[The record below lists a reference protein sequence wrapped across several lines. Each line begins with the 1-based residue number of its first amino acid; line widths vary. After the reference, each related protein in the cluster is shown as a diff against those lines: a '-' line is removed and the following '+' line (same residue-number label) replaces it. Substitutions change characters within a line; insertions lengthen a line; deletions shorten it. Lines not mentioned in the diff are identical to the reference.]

1 MATGDL
7 SKLSRKELLELLIE
21 QGKEIERL
29 RSELDSV
36 RSSLDDKTIELTKA
50 GTMAQAAIGVN
61 RVFEA
66 ADEAASQY
74 LDNIRRLCE
83 DKQKDYDAAIFEA
96 TEKAK
101 KIIGEAEQERARRI
115 KDANAYWK
123 MVYERAEELMKNAG
137 AGSDKK

>member
-29 RSELDSV
+29 RTELDSV
-36 RSSLDDKTIELTKA
+36 RGLLDDKTIELAKA

-66 ADEAASQY
+66 ADEAAAQY

-83 DKQKDYDAAIFEA
+83 DKQKDYDAAIAEA
-96 TEKAK
+96 SEKAG
-101 KIIGEAEQERARRI
+101 KIIAEAEEERARRI
-115 KDANAYWK
+115 KDANGYWK
-123 MVYERAEELMKNAG
+123 MVYERAEELKKNAA